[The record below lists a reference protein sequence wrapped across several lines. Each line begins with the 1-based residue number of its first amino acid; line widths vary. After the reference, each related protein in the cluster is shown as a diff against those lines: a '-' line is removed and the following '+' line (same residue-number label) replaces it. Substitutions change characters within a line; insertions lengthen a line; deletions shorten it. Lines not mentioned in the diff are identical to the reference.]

1 MPSSELH
8 GDAIDAV
15 AGQIAVHLD
24 RAGAIDRAVDYYQQA
39 IDGAAHVFAHEEVIA
54 FARRALD
61 LLAALPGQCRSR

>member
-1 MPSSELH
+1 MDLH

-24 RAGAIDRAVDYYQQA
+24 RAGALDRAVDYYQRA

-61 LLAALPGQCRSR
+61 LLGTLPGQCRAR